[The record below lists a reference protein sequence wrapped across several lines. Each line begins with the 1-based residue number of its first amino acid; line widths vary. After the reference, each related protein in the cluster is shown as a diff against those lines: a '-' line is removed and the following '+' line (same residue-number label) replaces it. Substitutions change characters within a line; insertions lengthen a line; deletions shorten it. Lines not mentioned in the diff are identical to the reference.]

1 MSNLTKPILSAPRL
15 FYGWIIVIA
24 SFVILFSF
32 VFMSNSTG
40 VFFKPMLNEM
50 GWSRG
55 LTAGAFALGTLVA
68 GLSAPFVGVLADRYG
83 PRVMMIACA
92 GFLGA
97 GYILTSLAGS
107 VFQLYLSVGLLL
119 GLGSGLMWTP
129 VAATAARWFVARRG
143 IALSLIQAGAG
154 VGTIVGPPIATDII
168 YRFDWR
174 SAFLILGLT
183 MTFLTLV
190 CGQFLR
196 RSPQEMG
203 LLPDGKKQSP
213 LSGVKTE
220 STPSASSITVT
231 EAMKKGDFWKVFW
244 ANTLASFAQQV
255 IVVHLIAAATDKEIT
270 PAIAATFLSV
280 QGVTNIIGKIS
291 MGLISD
297 RIGRRIS
304 LTISLSLASIAMFWL
319 IFAREPWMFYTFA
332 VVWGFSYGSWIPMF
346 PAITGDLFGVTSLG
360 GIFGWVTLGNAV
372 GGAAGAFLAGVIFD
386 KVQSYTIVFILSA
399 SLLIVGVSLLLAI
412 KDPRL
417 TRQKTV

>member
-40 VFFKPMLNEM
+40 VFFKPMLFEM

-55 LTAGAFALGTLVA
+55 ITAGAFALGTLVA
-68 GLSAPFVGVLADRYG
+68 GLAAPFVGVLADKYG

-92 GFLGA
+92 CFLCA
-97 GYILTSLAGS
+97 GYILTSMAGS
-107 VFQLYLSVGLLL
+107 IFQLYLSVGLLL

-129 VAATAARWFVARRG
+129 VAAMAARWFVARRG

-154 VGTIVGPPIATDII
+154 VGTVVGPPIATYIT

-174 SAFLILGLT
+174 SAFLILGLI

-203 LLPDGKKQSP
+203 LLPDGQKQNPMTQLNTVKSP
-213 LSGVKTE
+213 VAK
-220 STPSASSITVT
+220 SISVT
-231 EAMKKGDFWKVFW
+231 DAMKRGAFWKVFY
-244 ANTLASFAQQV
+244 ANALASFAQQV
-255 IVVHLIAAATDKEIT
+255 IVVHLVAAATDREIT
-270 PAIAATFLSV
+270 PAVAATFLSV
-280 QGVTNIIGKIS
+280 QGVTNIIGKLF
-291 MGLISD
+291 MGFVSD

-304 LTISLSLASIAMFWL
+304 LTISLSLASLALFWL
-319 IFAREPWMFYTFA
+319 SIATEPWMFYAFA

-346 PAITGDLFGVTSLG
+346 PAITGDLFGVASLG

-399 SLLIVGVSLLLAI
+399 TLLIVGVSLMLSLR
-412 KDPRL
+412 DPKR
-417 TRQKTV
+417 TRQQPV

>member
-1 MSNLTKPILSAPRL
+1 MVNRANQIPSANRL

-55 LTAGAFALGTLVA
+55 ITAGAFSLGTLVA
-68 GLSAPFVGVLADRYG
+68 GLAAPFIGVLADKYG
-83 PRVMMIACA
+83 PRVMMISSAV
-92 GFLGA
+92 FLSA
-97 GYILTSLAGS
+97 GYVLASKACNIL
-107 VFQLYLSVGLLL
+107 QLYLGVGLLM

-129 VAATAARWFVARRG
+129 VAAMAARWFVARRG

-154 VGTIVGPPIATDII
+154 AGTIVGPPIATFIT
-168 YRFDWR
+168 YQLDWR

-183 MTFLTLV
+183 MAFLTLV
-190 CGQFLR
+190 AGQFLR

-203 LLPDGKKQSP
+203 LLPDGVKLKPISET
-213 LSGVKTE
+213 KTE
-220 STPSASSITVT
+220 SKPAPKSTTVAD
-231 EAMKKGDFWKVFW
+231 AMKQGAFWKVFW
-244 ANTLASFAQQV
+244 AHTLASFAQQV
-255 IVVHLIAAATDKEIT
+255 IVVHLIAAATDREIT
-270 PAIAATFLSV
+270 PALAATFLSV

-291 MGLISD
+291 MGFISD

-304 LTISLSLASIAMFWL
+304 LTISLSLASLALFWL
-319 IFAREPWMFYTFA
+319 SVATEPWMFYVFA
-332 VVWGFSYGSWIPMF
+332 VFWGFSYGSWIPMF

-386 KVQSYTIVFILSA
+386 NVQSYTIVFILSA
-399 SLLIVGVSLLLAI
+399 SLLIVGVYLMLAI
-412 KDPRL
+412 KDPKRA
-417 TRQKTV
+417 RQQPV

>member
-1 MSNLTKPILSAPRL
+1 MVNRANQIPSTNRL

-55 LTAGAFALGTLVA
+55 ITAGAFSLGTLVA
-68 GLSAPFVGVLADRYG
+68 GLAAPFIGVLADKYG
-83 PRVMMIACA
+83 PRVMMISSAV
-92 GFLGA
+92 FLGA
-97 GYILTSLAGS
+97 GYVLASKAGNIL
-107 VFQLYLSVGLLL
+107 QLYLGVGLLM

-129 VAATAARWFVARRG
+129 VAAMAARWFVTRRG

-154 VGTIVGPPIATDII
+154 AGTIVGPPIATFIT
-168 YRFDWR
+168 YQLDWR

-183 MTFLTLV
+183 MAFLTLV
-190 CGQFLR
+190 AGQFLR

-203 LLPDGKKQSP
+203 LLPDGVKLKPISET
-213 LSGVKTE
+213 KTE
-220 STPSASSITVT
+220 SKPAPKSTTVAD
-231 EAMKKGDFWKVFW
+231 AMKQGAFWKVFW
-244 ANTLASFAQQV
+244 AHTLASFAQQV
-255 IVVHLIAAATDKEIT
+255 IVVHLIAAATDREIT
-270 PAIAATFLSV
+270 PALAATFLSV

-291 MGLISD
+291 MGFISD

-304 LTISLSLASIAMFWL
+304 LTISLSLASLALFWL
-319 IFAREPWMFYTFA
+319 SVATEPWMFYVFA
-332 VVWGFSYGSWIPMF
+332 VFWGFSYGSWIPMF

-386 KVQSYTIVFILSA
+386 NVQSYTIVFILSA
-399 SLLIVGVSLLLAI
+399 SLLIVGVYLMLAI
-412 KDPRL
+412 KDPKRA
-417 TRQKTV
+417 RQQPV